1 MNGLRKYLIFGS
13 ILIVLYLV
21 AQYFKPIPTNW
32 TPTYLAGDKIPFG
45 TYILHQR
52 IADIL
57 PGTTIK
63 KVHAA
68 VYNNLEEAPK
78 SKSNYFII
86 GSSVSVDLLDYQ
98 KMVKYMQAGNHI
110 FIAAYQI
117 KGVLADTL
125 QLNFTSD
132 FNFQNKRKYPINFVN
147 PTLKREWD
155 YYFDKGIS
163 EQYFASFDTLRAV
176 VLGKK
181 EQTKAN
187 FIKYNYGK
195 GALFILPN
203 PQLLTNYSLLRED
216 GADYAAKALS
226 YLPKAE
232 TFLWDEQF
240 TKRDTTADSALR
252 VLFKYDQL
260 RWAYYIALLSLI
272 VFVLYEIK
280 RRQRII
286 PVMERPK
293 NSSVE
298 FVNVVG
304 RVYYQQR
311 NNQDIANKKV
321 TYFLAY
327 IRNKYKLKTIT
338 LDQEFREALVLKSG
352 ADAMVID
359 EILIAINHINSG
371 KAVSDEQLI
380 NLNKLIEQFYKQDQ

>member
-1 MNGLRKYLIFGS
+1 
-13 ILIVLYLV
+13 
-21 AQYFKPIPTNW
+21 
-32 TPTYLAGDKIPFG
+32 
-45 TYILHQR
+45 
-52 IADIL
+52 
-57 PGTTIK
+57 
-63 KVHAA
+63 
-68 VYNNLEEAPK
+68 
-78 SKSNYFII
+78 
-86 GSSVSVDLLDYQ
+86 
-98 KMVKYMQAGNHI
+98 MQAGNHI